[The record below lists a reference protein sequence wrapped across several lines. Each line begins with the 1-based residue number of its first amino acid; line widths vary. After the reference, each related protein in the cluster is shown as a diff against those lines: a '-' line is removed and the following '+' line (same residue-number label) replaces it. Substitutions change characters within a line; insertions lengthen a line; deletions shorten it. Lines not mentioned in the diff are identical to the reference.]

1 MSDGNTKLT
10 SLKRRTLLAAGA
22 GLLAMPVLGL
32 LAGCGKNDTAATGE
46 ASLPKDP
53 SGNTLITFAW
63 NPNSFCLT
71 PVAVALETGI
81 FAKNGLAVTL
91 DNFGGSTDQLLEAIA
106 TNKAQAAVGM
116 IFRWIKPLEA
126 GFDVKLVAGLHG
138 GCLRLIGYKPANIGK
153 LEDLRGKTIGV
164 QDLTSPAAQFFHV
177 LLKKHGIDPD
187 KEVKWRAYEKDL
199 LGEAAKKGEI
209 QALADSDPSVYQ
221 IDRDSRGKF
230 VELASN
236 ITSPYADK
244 SCCVVGIN
252 GKLVREHKP
261 VAAALT
267 NSLVEAYD
275 WTEKNIDEAANIFL
289 KYTNNLKV
297 EELKALY
304 ATLNLHH
311 HAINTDLRDEIEF
324 FATDFKNLG
333 VLKPSTDPRQYAD
346 RVYANVL

>member
-138 GCLRLIGYKPANIGK
+138 GCLLLI
-153 LEDLRGKTIGV
+153 
-164 QDLTSPAAQFFHV
+164 
-177 LLKKHGIDPD
+177 
-187 KEVKWRAYEKDL
+187 
-199 LGEAAKKGEI
+199 
-209 QALADSDPSVYQ
+209 
-221 IDRDSRGKF
+221 
-230 VELASN
+230 
-236 ITSPYADK
+236 
-244 SCCVVGIN
+244 
-252 GKLVREHKP
+252 
-261 VAAALT
+261 
-267 NSLVEAYD
+267 
-275 WTEKNIDEAANIFL
+275 
-289 KYTNNLKV
+289 
-297 EELKALY
+297 
-304 ATLNLHH
+304 
-311 HAINTDLRDEIEF
+311 
-324 FATDFKNLG
+324 
-333 VLKPSTDPRQYAD
+333 
-346 RVYANVL
+346 